1 MMKDIGP
8 ALGRL
13 QIACQ
18 DRNAPLSDIGKAR
31 KELFAAIKATI
42 LQGMNF
48 HLSQDAERTKFLAQL
63 DKLNGE

>member
-13 QIACQ
+13 QIACM
-18 DRNAPLSDIGKAR
+18 DHAAPLSDIAKAR
-31 KELFAAIKATI
+31 KELFAAIRATV

-48 HLSQDAERTKFLAQL
+48 HMSQDAERAKFLSQL
-63 DKLNGE
+63 EKLNGD